1 MYALY
6 MILLTFDLSTPV
18 KYERIGV
25 YETNEECELYRD
37 ILTTDNWRDETWSPD
52 FPSEWVEPVISDDG
66 EELIFKEH
74 PMPLRYGCVWMGA
87 TFDSDFNQYMS
98 N

>member
-25 YETNEECELYRD
+25 YETNEECELWRN
-37 ILTTDNWRDETWSPD
+37 ILATDYYTDEDNPP
-52 FPSEWVEPVISDDG
+52 FEPSEWVEPVLSDDG